1 MYIYTHLFHADMRPV
16 LPNRTLELVGFVEYY
31 HWLVTARADMLC
43 NLRVGIDKLQ
53 EYIIVNDAHNRR

>member
-1 MYIYTHLFHADMRPV
+1 MRPV